1 MTVGLDL
8 FVTLFFSFEW
18 FIFEAVQNHES
29 DLRTVF
35 FFNLRFILYNQG
47 ICRPNCPPQ
56 NRLKQ

>member
-35 FFNLRFILYNQG
+35 FFV
-47 ICRPNCPPQ
+47 
-56 NRLKQ
+56 

>member
-35 FFNLRFILYNQG
+35 FLFEFQIYS
-47 ICRPNCPPQ
+47 
-56 NRLKQ
+56 LKSRYI